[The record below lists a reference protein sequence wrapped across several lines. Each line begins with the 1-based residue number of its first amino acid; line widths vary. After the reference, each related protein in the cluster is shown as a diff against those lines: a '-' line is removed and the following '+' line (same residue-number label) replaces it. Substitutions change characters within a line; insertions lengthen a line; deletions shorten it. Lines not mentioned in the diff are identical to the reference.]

1 MTSIQ
6 ARNVNHPNHRE
17 TLKAEKYSLIR
28 EAMLASLSAESWMPF
43 SELEDKVRAR
53 LAEKN
58 VPKAL
63 FPKPGSVR
71 WYCKAVQ
78 LDLEARGEIERQPK
92 KSPLHLR
99 KRHANERLSRPNR
112 RRPRRRAR
120 VRRCP
125 RYAAIHRDKA
135 RRWSRCR

>member
-6 ARNVNHPNHRE
+6 ARNINHPGRRE
-17 TLKAEKYSLIR
+17 NLKTEKYTVIR
-28 EAMLASLSAESWMPF
+28 EAMLAALSEDVWMSFSDLEES
-43 SELEDKVRAR
+43 VRAW
-53 LAEKN
+53 LIEAE

-99 KRHANERLSRPNR
+99 KRPGA
-112 RRPRRRAR
+112 
-120 VRRCP
+120 C
-125 RYAAIHRDKA
+125 D
-135 RRWSRCR
+135 

>member
-6 ARNVNHPNHRE
+6 ARNVNHPEHRE
-17 TLKAEKYSLIR
+17 TLKAEKYKVIR
-28 EAMLASLSAESWMPF
+28 EAMLASLCADAWMAF
-43 SELEDKVRAR
+43 SELEDLVRAW
-53 LAEKN
+53 LDDHD

-78 LDLEARGEIERQPK
+78 LDLEARREIERQPK

-99 KRHANERLSRPNR
+99 KC
-112 RRPRRRAR
+112 R
-120 VRRCP
+120 V
-125 RYAAIHRDKA
+125 D
-135 RRWSRCR
+135 